1 MVVMVRE
8 VLGQLEAGELVGP
21 GHAMHHPA
29 VLEHGEVPVGRA
41 LQEPVAP
48 VEEVLDGQRPVG

>member
-8 VLGQLEAGELVGP
+8 SSASSKRANSSVPATV
-21 GHAMHHPA
+21 HHPA

-41 LQEPVAP
+41 LQEPVGP